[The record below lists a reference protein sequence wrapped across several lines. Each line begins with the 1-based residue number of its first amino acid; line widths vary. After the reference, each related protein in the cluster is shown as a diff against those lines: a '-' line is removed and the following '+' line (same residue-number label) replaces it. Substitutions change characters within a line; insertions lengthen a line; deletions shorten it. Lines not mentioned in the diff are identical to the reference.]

1 MPRLPLNESVK
12 DLAGRTVLLTGASSG
27 LGPHIAR
34 RLRAEGCRF
43 VLSARRR
50 PELTDLARELGD
62 SRVLTADLSR
72 PGAAE
77 RLVERA
83 GDVDILV
90 ANAGISAWG
99 PLAEMPVEHID
110 RALTVN
116 VRSLIVMAR
125 LEVERMLARGGGH
138 IVLMASL
145 AGKVPAPGS
154 SVYSATKFA
163 VRGFGL
169 ALAAEMQGTPVDV
182 SVISPTFVSE
192 AGMFADSGA
201 RVPLRLVTPEQVA
214 DAVATAIRSRKV
226 ELVVA
231 PIEQR
236 AFGRVV
242 SAVPGIV
249 QGVGRTA
256 GAVRPPA
263 RRRGGAGERR
273 P

>member
-1 MPRLPLNESVK
+1 MK

-34 RLRAEGCRF
+34 RLREEGCRL

-50 PELTDLARELGD
+50 PELDALAREVGGA
-62 SRVLTADLSR
+62 RVITADLSR

-77 RLVERA
+77 RLVEKA

-90 ANAGISAWG
+90 ANAGVAAWG
-99 PLAEMPVEHID
+99 PLTELSVEHID
-110 RALTVN
+110 TTLAVN
-116 VRSLIVMAR
+116 VRALIVMTR

-169 ALAAEMQGTPVDV
+169 ALAAELQGTPVSV
-182 SVISPTFVSE
+182 SVISPTFVAE

-201 RVPLRLVTPEQVA
+201 RVPVRLVSPEQVA
-214 DAVATAIRSRKV
+214 EAVYTAIRRDKV

-231 PIEQR
+231 PVEQR

-249 QGVGRTA
+249 QGVGKAA
-256 GAVRPPA
+256 GVVQQRKP
-263 RRRGGAGERR
+263 
-273 P
+273 